1 MSDQGHEM
9 RDMVVSDCH
18 DKMGKAIEHLKDEF
32 AGVRTGRASSG
43 LVDKLRVD
51 YYGSDVP
58 LQQLA
63 GFSTPEPRVL
73 VVSPYDKSAI
83 KAIEKAI
90 QSSDLGITPNNDGT
104 VIRLVFPA
112 LTEDRRKE
120 LVKVVKA
127 RAEDAKVAVRN
138 VRRHARSELESL
150 EKDGDLSRDELD
162 RVEKELEG
170 YTHKVVAEIDEL
182 LHHKEQELLEV

>member
-9 RDMVVSDCH
+9 RDMVVTDCH
-18 DKMGKAIEHLKDEF
+18 EKMAKAIEHLKDEF
-32 AGVRTGRASSG
+32 SAVRTGRASSN
-43 LVDKLRVD
+43 LVEKLLVD
-51 YYGSDVP
+51 YYGSPTP

-63 GFSTPEPRVL
+63 GFGTPEPRVL
-73 VVSPYDKSAI
+73 VISPYDKSSI

-112 LTEDRRKE
+112 LTEERRKE
-120 LVKVVKA
+120 LVKVVKQ

-138 VRRHARSELESL
+138 IRRHVRSELEGL
-150 EKDGDLSRDELD
+150 EKDGDLSRDELE
-162 RVEKELEG
+162 RAEKELEG
-170 YTHKVVAEIDEL
+170 FTHKVVADIDHL
-182 LHHKEQELLEV
+182 LNHTEQELLEV

>member
-1 MSDQGHEM
+1 VSDQGQEM
-9 RDMVVSDCH
+9 RDMVVADCH
-18 DKMGKAIEHLKDEF
+18 EKMAKAIEHLKDEF
-32 AGVRTGRASSG
+32 SGVRTGRASSG

-51 YYGSDVP
+51 YYGTETP
-58 LQQLA
+58 LLQLA

-73 VVSPYDKSAI
+73 VISPYDKSSI

-104 VIRLVFPA
+104 VIRLVFPQ
-112 LTEDRRKE
+112 LTEERRKE
-120 LVKVVKA
+120 LVKIVKQ
-127 RAEDAKVAVRN
+127 RSEDAKVAVRN

-150 EKDGDLSRDELD
+150 EKDGDLSRDELE
-162 RVEKELEG
+162 RVEKELEAH
-170 YTHKVVAEIDEL
+170 THKVIAEIDDL

>member
-1 MSDQGHEM
+1 MSDQGQEM
-9 RDMVVSDCH
+9 RDMVVSECH
-18 DKMGKAIEHLKDEF
+18 EKMAKAIDHLKDEF
-32 AGVRTGRASSG
+32 GGVRTGRASSG

-51 YYGSDVP
+51 YYGSEVP

-63 GFSTPEPRVL
+63 GFSVPEPRVL
-73 VVSPYDKSAI
+73 VISPYDKGAM

-112 LTEDRRKE
+112 LTEDRRKD
-120 LVKVVKA
+120 LVKVVKQ

-138 VRRHARSELESL
+138 VRRGARHDLEAL
-150 EKDGDLSRDELD
+150 EKEGELSRDELE

-170 YTHKVVAEIDEL
+170 YTQKVVAEIDEL